1 VGGVAIALAT
11 LGDRFDALLD
21 VTIVYPDGPPTVW
34 QLLSG
39 QVRQVVV
46 DIRRQPIPAALTAGD
61 YATDPAMRGQVQD
74 WINGLWRDK
83 DARIDAL
90 QAQAPR

>member
-1 VGGVAIALAT
+1 
-11 LGDRFDALLD
+11 
-21 VTIVYPDGPPTVW
+21 
-34 QLLSG
+34 
-39 QVRQVVV
+39 
-46 DIRRQPIPAALTAGD
+46 
-61 YATDPAMRGQVQD
+61 MRGQVQD